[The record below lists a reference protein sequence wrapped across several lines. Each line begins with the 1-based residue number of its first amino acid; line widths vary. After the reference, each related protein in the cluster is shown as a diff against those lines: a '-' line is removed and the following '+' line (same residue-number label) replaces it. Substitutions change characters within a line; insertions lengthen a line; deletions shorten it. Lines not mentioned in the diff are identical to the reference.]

1 MSFQIA
7 GKTAGSIMILEA
19 ACMSTGL
26 LMSIIYGEDLRP
38 FLYSIGILLLLGLPL
53 YKIGKRSKDKYS
65 VKGGFIT
72 VGLTWLVLSAF
83 GALPFLFDGHFGNYI
98 NCFFE
103 AVSGFTTTGSTVLSD
118 IEPLSKGILW
128 WRSFTHFIGGM
139 GVLVLVNAILPTAKD
154 KSHHLLK
161 AEIPGPTSDK
171 LVPKLSDT
179 SKILYGMY
187 IALTLIMV
195 LCLLLSGIGLYDA
208 LNISVATAGTGGFAV
223 KNLSIAGY
231 YNIAAE
237 YIISIFMLLFS
248 INFALYFL
256 MLTGKVK
263 QALKSEE
270 LHFFLGLV
278 FAAILVI
285 TIKITNIYGLA
296 DAFRYALFT
305 VASVVSTTGFSNI
318 DYNNWPAL
326 CEVVIII
333 LMLCGACAGSTGGGV
348 KSARLVILFKTL
360 RQEVAQYIHPRAVNV
375 VRYDGKVLQEKTVN
389 SVLRFFFIYTVIV
402 FSALLLVSLDGF
414 DFRTNFSAVMT
425 CINNVGPGFGA
436 VGPAENFAA
445 LSGLSKI
452 VLSFSMLIGR
462 LEIYPIIILFT
473 PSAWRKD

>member
-1 MSFQIA
+1 M
-7 GKTAGSIMILEA
+7 
-19 ACMSTGL
+19 
-26 LMSIIYGEDLRP
+26 
-38 FLYSIGILLLLGLPL
+38 
-53 YKIGKRSKDKYS
+53 
-65 VKGGFIT
+65 
-72 VGLTWLVLSAF
+72 
-83 GALPFLFDGHFGNYI
+83 
-98 NCFFE
+98 
-103 AVSGFTTTGSTVLSD
+103 SGFTTTGSTVLSD
-118 IEPLSKGILW
+118 IESLSKGILW

-208 LNISVATAGTGGFAV
+208 LNISVATAGTGGFAI

-360 RQEVAQYIHPRAVNV
+360 RQEITQYIHPRAVNV

-436 VGPAENFAA
+436 VGPVENFSA